1 MKALVYTATN
11 EVRYRDEPDPERG
24 TGEALV
30 RIDAVGICGSDMH
43 AYHGHDPRRVPPLI
57 LGHEACGMV
66 EIGTLEGRRVV
77 LNPLM
82 TCGVCDD
89 CCGGRSNLCR
99 HRELIGMNRPGAFA
113 ERIAIPE
120 QNLIP
125 VPEDMDPVHA
135 ALTEPGATALH
146 AIVMAER
153 ILHRPVAEASVL
165 VIGGGSV
172 GLLAALFLKNH
183 GCRHI
188 LLGDTNALRRA
199 TAEATGACQV
209 YDPINGP
216 GPDPDGY
223 DLVIDAVGG
232 ERTRPV
238 AISAAKPGGVIAHIG
253 LMDNAGTVDV
263 RKLTLSEITFFGTYT
278 YTAVDLRATVAALA
292 SGALGSLDWV
302 EQRPLAD
309 GAAAFNDLDQ
319 GRSAAAKVVLMNP

>member
-11 EVRYRDEPDPERG
+11 EVRYRDEPDPQRG

-57 LGHEACGMV
+57 LGHEACGVV
-66 EIGTLEGRRVV
+66 ETGTLAGRRVV

-82 TCGVCDD
+82 TCGVCEE
-89 CCGGRSNLCR
+89 CCSGRSNLCR
-99 HRELIGMNRPGAFA
+99 QRELIGMNRPGAFA

-125 VPEDMDPVHA
+125 IPEDMDPVHA

-146 AIVMAER
+146 AIVLAER
-153 ILHRPVAEASVL
+153 VLHRPVAEARAL

-172 GLLAALFLKNH
+172 GLLAALFLKSH
-183 GCRHI
+183 GCQDV

-199 TAEATGACQV
+199 TAEATGACRV
-209 YDPINGP
+209 YDPISGP
-216 GPDPDGY
+216 VPDANGY
-223 DLVIDAVGG
+223 DFVIDAVGG

-238 AISAAKPGGVIAHIG
+238 AISAVKPGGVIAHIG
-253 LMDNAGTVDV
+253 LMDSAGEVDV

-278 YTAVDLRATVAALA
+278 YTTVDLRATVAALS

-309 GAAAFNDLDQ
+309 GAAAFDDLDH
-319 GRSAAAKVVLMNP
+319 GRSAAAKVVLLNP

>member
-1 MKALVYTATN
+1 MKALVYTANN
-11 EVRYRDEPDPERG
+11 EVSYRDEPDPERG
-24 TGEALV
+24 TGDALV

-57 LGHEACGMV
+57 LGHEACGVV
-66 EIGTLEGRRVV
+66 EIGTLEGQRVV

-99 HRELIGMNRPGAFA
+99 YRELIGMNRPGAFA

-120 QNLIP
+120 RNLIP
-125 VPEDMDPVHA
+125 VPDDMDPVHA

-146 AIVMAER
+146 AIAMAER
-153 ILHRPVAEASVL
+153 VLHRPIAEARSL

-172 GLLAALFLKNH
+172 GLLAALFLKSH
-183 GCRHI
+183 GCRDI

-199 TAEATGACQV
+199 TAEATGACGV
-209 YDPINGP
+209 YDPIEGP
-216 GPDPDGY
+216 QPDENGY

-232 ERTRPV
+232 ERTRPAAV
-238 AISAAKPGGVIAHIG
+238 TAAKPGGVIAHIG
-253 LMDNAGTVDV
+253 LMDSAGGLDV

-278 YTAVDLRATVAALA
+278 YTTVDLRATVKALS

-309 GAAAFNDLDQ
+309 GAAAFSDLDHGQ
-319 GRSAAAKVVLMNP
+319 SAAAKVVLMNT

>member
-11 EVRYRDEPDPERG
+11 EVSYRDEPDPQRD
-24 TGEALV
+24 TGDALV

-57 LGHEACGMV
+57 LGHEACGVV
-66 EIGTLEGRRVV
+66 EIGTLEGRRVA

-82 TCGVCDD
+82 TCGVCDE

-120 QNLIP
+120 RNLIP
-125 VPEDMDPVHA
+125 VPDDMDPVHA

-146 AIVMAER
+146 AIALAER
-153 ILHRPVAEASVL
+153 VLHRPIAEARAL

-172 GLLAALFLKNH
+172 GLLAALFLKSH
-183 GCRHI
+183 GCRDI

-199 TAEATGACQV
+199 TAEATGACGV
-209 YDPINGP
+209 YDPIDGP
-216 GPDPDGY
+216 GPDENGY

-232 ERTRPV
+232 ERTRPAAV
-238 AISAAKPGGVIAHIG
+238 TAAKPGGVIAHIG
-253 LMDNAGTVDV
+253 LMDSAGGLDV

-278 YTAVDLRATVAALA
+278 YTTVDLRATVKALS
-292 SGALGSLDWV
+292 SGALGSLEWV

-309 GAAAFNDLDQ
+309 GAAAFSDLDH
-319 GRSAAAKVVLMNP
+319 GRSAAAKVVLMNT

>member
-11 EVRYRDEPDPERG
+11 EVRYREEPDPERAA
-24 TGEALV
+24 GEALV

-43 AYHGHDPRRVPPLI
+43 AYHGHDSRRVPPLI
-57 LGHEACGMV
+57 LGHEACGVV
-66 EIGTLEGRRVV
+66 ETGSLKGRRVV

-99 HRELIGMNRPGAFA
+99 ERELIGMNRPGAFA

-125 VPEDMDPVHA
+125 IPEDMDPVHA

-146 AIVMAER
+146 AIVLAEN
-153 ILHRPVAEASVL
+153 ILHRPVAEARAL

-183 GCRHI
+183 GCQDV

-199 TAEATGACQV
+199 TAEATGACRV
-209 YDPINGP
+209 YDPISGP
-216 GPDPDGY
+216 EPDENGY

-232 ERTRPV
+232 QRTRPV
-238 AISAAKPGGVIAHIG
+238 ALSAAKPGGVVAHIG
-253 LMDNAGTVDV
+253 LMDSAGEVDV

-278 YTAVDLRATVAALA
+278 YTIVDLRATVAALS
-292 SGALGSLDWV
+292 SGALGSLNWV

-309 GAAAFNDLDQ
+309 GAAAFSDLDH